1 MDTRYIFA
9 LRSSG
14 NAGKTTSIKLLP
26 GLLQEKYPKRVVTK
40 TYFGDAY
47 HDIKLI
53 IEIGQIKI
61 GIESQGDPNSRLCK
75 TLAEFVAQKCDIIIC
90 ATRTWGKT
98 VDCVN
103 SYSKLYEIKLIDKDK
118 EFDES
123 KQDESN
129 HSYAMT
135 LLDCISNVIDA
146 TPKE

>member
-9 LRSSG
+9 LKSSG

-26 GLLQEKYPKRVVTK
+26 GLLREKYPTCVVTK

-47 HDIKLI
+47 RDIKLI

-75 TLAEFVAQKCDIIIC
+75 TLAEFVAQKCNIIIC
-90 ATRTWGKT
+90 ATRMWGQT

-103 SYSKLYEIKLIDKDK
+103 SYSKSYEIKFIDKDK
-118 EFDES
+118 EFNES
-123 KQDESN
+123 KWDESN
-129 HSYAMT
+129 RSYAMI
-135 LLDCISNVIDA
+135 LLDCVSKVID
-146 TPKE
+146 TTHKR

>member
-1 MDTRYIFA
+1 MKTRYIFA
-9 LRSSG
+9 LKSSG
-14 NAGKTTSIKLLP
+14 NSGKTTSIKLLP
-26 GLLQEKYPKRVVTK
+26 GLLQEKYPRCVVVK

-47 HDIKLI
+47 RDIKLI

-90 ATRTWGKT
+90 ATRMWGQT

-103 SYSKLYEIKLIDKDK
+103 SHLKLYEIEFIDKDK
-118 EFDES
+118 ESNES

-129 HSYAMT
+129 RSYAMV
-135 LLDCISNVIDA
+135 LLDCISKVIDA
-146 TPKE
+146 K

>member
-1 MDTRYIFA
+1 MNTRYIFA

-26 GLLQEKYPKRVVTK
+26 GLLREKYPKCVVTK

-47 HDIKLI
+47 RDIKLI

-90 ATRTWGKT
+90 ATRTWGQT

-103 SYSKLYEIKLIDKDK
+103 SYLKLYDIEFIDKDK
-118 EFDES
+118 ESNES
-123 KQDESN
+123 KWDELNS
-129 HSYAMT
+129 SYAMI
-135 LLDCISNVIDA
+135 LLDRISKVIDA
-146 TPKE
+146 THKR

>member
-1 MDTRYIFA
+1 MKTRYIFA
-9 LRSSG
+9 LKSSG

-26 GLLQEKYPKRVVTK
+26 GLLQEKYPRCVVVK
-40 TYFGDAY
+40 TYFGGAY
-47 HDIKLI
+47 RDIKLI

-90 ATRTWGKT
+90 ATRMWGQT

-103 SYSKLYEIKLIDKDK
+103 SHLKLYEIEFIDKDK
-118 EFDES
+118 ESNES

-129 HSYAMT
+129 RSYAMV
-135 LLDCISNVIDA
+135 LLDCISKVIDA
-146 TPKE
+146 K